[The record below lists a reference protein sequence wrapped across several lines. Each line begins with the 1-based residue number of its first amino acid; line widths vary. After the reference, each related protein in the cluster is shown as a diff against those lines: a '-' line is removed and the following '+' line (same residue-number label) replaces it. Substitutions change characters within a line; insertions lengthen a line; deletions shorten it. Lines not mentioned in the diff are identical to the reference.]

1 MLYYS
6 VDSAVKGSTERTT
19 MSVLWT
25 HGCNIAAA
33 AAAGLTR
40 RRGTSRQSRESGA
53 LKPAKLKRR
62 RRNSSYRFHSPSY
75 LESHHSPP
83 PCHVLLWRIREIH
96 TVEATKRGIREAI
109 RHLGAATR
117 WALTFPALF
126 DAHSHFCVVHT
137 SGSSMLPSTPIMPLE
152 ITSFF
157 AFIFSNVHDETL
169 DPLGISSDD
178 NKRWWK

>member
-83 PCHVLLWRIREIH
+83 PLPCFALAH
-96 TVEATKRGIREAI
+96 TRNTHRRSDQERDPR
-109 RHLGAATR
+109 
-117 WALTFPALF
+117 
-126 DAHSHFCVVHT
+126 SH
-137 SGSSMLPSTPIMPLE
+137 STPRRRHSLGFDV
-152 ITSFF
+152 SR
-157 AFIFSNVHDETL
+157 AFRRPFTLLRRPHKRLFNVTFYTY
-169 DPLGISSDD
+169 
-178 NKRWWK
+178 NATWNN